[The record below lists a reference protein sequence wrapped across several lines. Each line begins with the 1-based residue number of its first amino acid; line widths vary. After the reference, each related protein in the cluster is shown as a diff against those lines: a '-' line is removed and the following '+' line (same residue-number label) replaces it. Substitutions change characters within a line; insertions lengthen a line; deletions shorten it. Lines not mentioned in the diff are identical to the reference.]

1 MEPLSTEALGVFGRW
16 KMGRGRGIFD
26 SSTVVFSELRVGIKT
41 KNNLCGI
48 TSLP

>member
-16 KMGRGRGIFD
+16 KMGRGIFD
-26 SSTVVFSELRVGIKT
+26 SSTVVFSELRVGIKA